1 MIDLKVSQIRYF
13 LLVAEH
19 GGFHA
24 AAEHAHRTQPAISQ
38 AVRELERKLGEPL
51 LEKGGKV
58 QLTPYGEQAMPML
71 QGLVDHHDRV
81 GEELQ
86 RLAHHEVGL
95 LHIATVPSVASRL
108 LPGLLEAFIRDHP
121 GLDVTVQDGSA
132 DSVMALVKARQV
144 DFGITS
150 ALGPLEE
157 FRVEPVYHDRIGV
170 VFRDDHPLA
179 TATGALAWEA
189 LRPYK
194 LIRNGTSRLLEH
206 TEAAPLLAGS
216 QLYVS
221 NMISLLALL
230 EAGMGITTL
239 PRLAL
244 PPDHPRLRF
253 RPLGRPQVERE
264 ISIVRPARRS
274 LSPAAALLE
283 RAVLEASAGWQSADT
298 P

>member
-13 LLVAEH
+13 LLVVEH

-51 LEKGGKV
+51 LEKGAKI
-58 QLTPYGEQAMPML
+58 QLTPYGEQALPML

-86 RLAHHEVGL
+86 RLARHEVGQ
-95 LHIATVPSVASRL
+95 LHIAAVPSVASQL
-108 LPGLLEAFIRDHP
+108 LPALLEEFIRDYP
-121 GLDVTVQDGSA
+121 QLDITVQDGSA
-132 DSVMALVKARQV
+132 DTVLGLLKARQV

-150 ALGPLEE
+150 VLEPLDE
-157 FRVEPVYHDRIGV
+157 FRVDPIYRDSIGV

-179 TATGALAWEA
+179 RGTGPVAWNQ
-189 LRPYK
+189 LTGYK

-206 TEAAPLLAGS
+206 TEAVPLLAAS

-221 NMISLLALL
+221 NMISLLAML
-230 EAGMGITTL
+230 EAGMGVTTL
-239 PRLAL
+239 PRLAV
-244 PPDHPRLRF
+244 PDERTRLRF
-253 RPLGRPQVERE
+253 RPLGRPALERE
-264 ISIVRPARRS
+264 ISIVRPMRRS
-274 LSPAAALLE
+274 LAPAAALLE
-283 RAVLEASAGWQSADT
+283 RKILEASGHWQQ
-298 P
+298 